1 MLLKGEP
8 HDSDAHS
15 SCPALPPWP
24 SAHPASAELVQ
35 SGLMALAVYRWYLSN
50 SVHVLGLVWKEL
62 QVFSLRVYVKSSPSF
77 LQEV

>member
-35 SGLMALAVYRWYLSN
+35 SGLMALAVYRWYL
-50 SVHVLGLVWKEL
+50 
-62 QVFSLRVYVKSSPSF
+62 
-77 LQEV
+77 